1 MIKVHLGISNRHL
14 LPLLLL
20 FAAGAIT
27 DAPGRE
33 FGCGW
38 WSATFGCLSLVAV
51 GVAPFYIVLVCVNL
65 FAGTWATFAKALF
78 SSHDLSRFLP
88 RLFAILTYF
97 FFACRVALISAV
109 EAIFLMIMLS
119 LVARGRVDVFNHP
132 SWAACWW
139 YSLTASL
146 WWHTHF
152 SSGRILGRRRC
163 FWTGMTRH
171 SPVKKEKGTLLVLRR
186 WARRKWALAVPVRL
200 AR

>member
-139 YSLTASL
+139 YSLTALSMVA
-146 WWHTHF
+146 HTFFERSH
-152 SSGRILGRRRC
+152 LGKAALLLDGDDTS
-163 FWTGMTRH
+163 FP
-171 SPVKKEKGTLLVLRR
+171 SEKGKGDITGF
-186 WARRKWALAVPVRL
+186 AKMGKA
-200 AR
+200 

>member
-65 FAGTWATFAKALF
+65 FAGTWATFAKACSPRTICRASCQD
-78 SSHDLSRFLP
+78 SSPSLPTSFRLPGCPHIRGRSDLSDD
-88 RLFAILTYF
+88 YVV
-97 FFACRVALISAV
+97 ACCEGTRRCVQSPV
-109 EAIFLMIMLS
+109 
-119 LVARGRVDVFNHP
+119 VGRVLVVFVDGISMVAHTFERSHLGKAALLLDGDDTSFP
-132 SWAACWW
+132 S
-139 YSLTASL
+139 
-146 WWHTHF
+146 
-152 SSGRILGRRRC
+152 
-163 FWTGMTRH
+163 
-171 SPVKKEKGTLLVLRR
+171 EKGKGDITGF
-186 WARRKWALAVPVRL
+186 AKMGKA
-200 AR
+200 